1 MYYDKC
7 LWFHPHC
14 LYSKKVFSLL
24 SWREQICNWWE
35 IHRSD
40 YDYLC
45 FLMSPLW
52 APALISDKSVFCSF
66 SPASFSSFRWLF
78 RFVFFSRLCLP
89 STLKQSCSAPC
100 VPYPLPWFSCSL
112 VNAMRGVSRD
122 DNESIKGD
130 HWAYYSP
137 VSPTRM
143 HPPWRRRLYLPI
155 SSMPLGSTHRS
166 AWCIDTVLLLLL
178 LFLTACSERHSAPLL
193 YRTAQYPGFSYLAQG
208 GLGATW

>member
-1 MYYDKC
+1 MQYHYGYSLRNVFWDVHTCSRLNKKASTPQKGKKC
-7 LWFHPHC
+7 IMTNVCSFVPIVFTP
-14 LYSKKVFSLL
+14 KKVFSLV

-40 YDYLC
+40 YDCLC

-52 APALISDKSVFCSF
+52 TPAFISDKSVFSCSF
-66 SPASFSSFRWLF
+66 SPASFSSFRCLF
-78 RFVFFSRLCLP
+78 RFLLFSRLCLP
-89 STLKQSCSAPC
+89 SILKQSCSAPC

-112 VNAMRGVSRD
+112 VNAMSGVSRD
-122 DNESIKGD
+122 DDESIKGD

-155 SSMPLGSTHRS
+155 SAVPWGPPTG
-166 AWCIDTVLLLLL
+166 V
-178 LFLTACSERHSAPLL
+178 
-193 YRTAQYPGFSYLAQG
+193 
-208 GLGATW
+208 LGA